1 MRFAEVETPVGVLTL
16 VAGDAGL
23 RAVLW
28 PHESPPPDAAPGH
41 HPVLAAAEQQLD
53 DYFAG
58 TRRTFDL
65 PLDLVG
71 TPFQQR
77 AWRALATIPFATTTS
92 YGEQARRLGV
102 PRAVRAIGAANG
114 RNPLSIVL
122 PCHRV
127 VGANG
132 ALTGYGGGLDAKQR
146 LLAHERRVA
155 DLTGCAGTVLRRP

>member
-1 MRFAEVETPVGVLTL
+1 
-16 VAGDAGL
+16 
-23 RAVLW
+23 
-28 PHESPPPDAAPGH
+28 
-41 HPVLAAAEQQLD
+41 
-53 DYFAG
+53 
-58 TRRTFDL
+58 
-65 PLDLVG
+65 
-71 TPFQQR
+71 
-77 AWRALATIPFATTTS
+77 
-92 YGEQARRLGV
+92 
-102 PRAVRAIGAANG
+102 VRAIGAANG